1 MNIVTTRMNTKFS
14 ESDMLRLAL
23 IADEDLSLLGNI
35 LWSRGKQMEDDKK
48 RFEEQKQK
56 QKKMKQKKIK
66 PINIP
71 NAKIRNL
78 QRKHKSNRSQTQSVQ
93 ERAEN
98 SE

>member
-1 MNIVTTRMNTKFS
+1 MNIVTTMNTKFS

-23 IADEDLSLLGNI
+23 VADEDLSLLGNI

-56 QKKMKQKKIK
+56 QKKMRQKKIK

-78 QRKHKSNRSQTQSVQ
+78 QRKHKSDRYETQSVQ
-93 ERAEN
+93 KRAKNTE
-98 SE
+98 